1 MALPTGFT
9 GRDRMNIEQAEAL
22 AIAAL
27 GHLAE
32 DPEALGDFL
41 GATGLGPETL
51 RAAAGE
57 PGFLVAVL
65 EFLMGDESRLL
76 VFAERQRIRPTLI
89 AAARFT
95 LARTIEDA

>member
-1 MALPTGFT
+1 MVRPAAASSRSRGS
-9 GRDRMNIEQAEAL
+9 EASTR
-22 AIAAL
+22 AF
-27 GHLAE
+27 GS
-32 DPEALGDFL
+32 
-41 GATGLGPETL
+41 
-51 RAAAGE
+51 AAAGE

-95 LARTIEDA
+95 LARTIEEA